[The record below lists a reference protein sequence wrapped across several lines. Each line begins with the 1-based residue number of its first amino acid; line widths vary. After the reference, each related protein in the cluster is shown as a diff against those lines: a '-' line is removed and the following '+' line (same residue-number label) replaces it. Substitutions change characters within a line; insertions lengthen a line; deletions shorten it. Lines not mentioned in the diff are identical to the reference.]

1 MTSPTRFFIHTIMN
15 WLIELFTEPTSI
27 QTILVLCT
35 ICAAGLAL
43 GKVRIL
49 GVSLGVTFVFFA
61 GILAGHFGLKT
72 DPSMLIVLQNF
83 GLILYIYA
91 LGVQV
96 GPGFFSSFKKGGIK
110 LNILAFGLMV
120 SGSIMMILI
129 HLATDIPIPEMV
141 GLFSGAVT
149 NTPMLGAAQQALL
162 QLHPERI
169 AESNNMAMA
178 CAVGYPFGL
187 VGMMLCVVL
196 VNLFS
201 ARGKTSREHDASEDN
216 TYITEYQVSNP
227 AIFGKTIQEIRQTA
241 SCRFVI
247 SRIWK
252 NGKVIIPTSETIIE
266 EKEHILVI
274 SGKKDVPAI
283 QTLFGHQEN
292 VDWNKKEI
300 DWNAIDSQLISRK
313 ALVTKSKINGVR
325 LGDLKLRNSFGI
337 NITRVNRAGIDLLP
351 SKDLRLQLGDK
362 LTIVGE
368 ARSIENVCNV
378 LGNEAKQLR
387 NPNLL
392 SIFIGIAVGLI
403 LGSIPFTIP
412 GMSMPVKLGIAGGP
426 IIIGIL
432 MGAFGPRLHL
442 AVYMSHGTSLMLRQL
457 GLTLYLAG
465 LGISAGE
472 NFFSTVLSPEGL
484 KWIIISFSLAT
495 VPTILTGLVSHFFLK
510 VGYAENVGMLCGS
523 MANPIALNY
532 ANSTSG
538 TDEPAVAYATVYP
551 ASIFLRVISAQI
563 LMILFY

>member
-1 MTSPTRFFIHTIMN
+1 
-15 WLIELFTEPTSI
+15 
-27 QTILVLCT
+27 
-35 ICAAGLAL
+35 
-43 GKVRIL
+43 
-49 GVSLGVTFVFFA
+49 
-61 GILAGHFGLKT
+61 
-72 DPSMLIVLQNF
+72 
-83 GLILYIYA
+83 
-91 LGVQV
+91 
-96 GPGFFSSFKKGGIK
+96 
-110 LNILAFGLMV
+110 
-120 SGSIMMILI
+120 
-129 HLATDIPIPEMV
+129 
-141 GLFSGAVT
+141 
-149 NTPMLGAAQQALL
+149 
-162 QLHPERI
+162 
-169 AESNNMAMA
+169 MAMA

-187 VGMMLCVVL
+187 VGMMLCVAL
-196 VNLFS
+196 VNRFS

-495 VPTILTGLVSHFFLK
+495 VPTILTGLVSHFFFK
-510 VGYAENVGMLCGS
+510 VGYTENVGMLCGS